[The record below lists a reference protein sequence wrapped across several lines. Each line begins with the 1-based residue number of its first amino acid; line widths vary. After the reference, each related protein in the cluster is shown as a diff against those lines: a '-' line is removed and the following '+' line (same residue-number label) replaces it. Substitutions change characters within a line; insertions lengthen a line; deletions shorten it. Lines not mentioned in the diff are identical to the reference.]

1 MNTLT
6 TLERRGMAAIST
18 PGGKMLIVAADQ
30 RNGMKAVMN
39 DAPDGP
45 NSITAQQLSDAK
57 ADLVRYLGNAA
68 PAILLDPEV
77 ALPRVADEGVLSR
90 DTALVVG
97 LDASGFETV
106 DGLRYTKFVPGMT
119 PHRARELGG
128 DVAKMLWYMRPDLQ
142 DAGSRVA
149 DEIRELVEACTDE
162 GLLLIVEIL
171 VYRLEG
177 ESEEAYAAA
186 FPRLVAESARLSVE
200 CGAKVLKLQY
210 PGSAEA
216 SAAVTEASAGVPWAV
231 LSAGVD
237 HETFIKQVEI
247 AVANGAGGAMA
258 GRSLWKDSMAVSAAT
273 REHLLTTRALP
284 RLQELEAVVDG
295 TLVASGGG
303 WSAP

>member
-1 MNTLT
+1 MNELT

-39 DAPDGP
+39 APEGP
-45 NSITAQQLSDAK
+45 GSITAQQLSDAK

-97 LDASGFETV
+97 LDASGFETT
-106 DGLRYTKFVPGMT
+106 DGLRYTKFVPGMSA
-119 PHRARELGG
+119 RRVRELGG

-142 DAGSRVA
+142 DATSRVA
-149 DEIRELVEACTDE
+149 AEIRELVSECSKE

-171 VYRLEG
+171 VYRLED
-177 ESEEAYAAA
+177 ESEQDYAAA
-186 FPRLVAESARLSVE
+186 FPRLVADAARLSVE

-216 SAAVTEASAGVPWAV
+216 SAAVTEAAAGVPWAV

-258 GRSLWKDSMAVSAAT
+258 GRSLWKDSLAVSSET
-273 REHLLTTRALP
+273 REQLLTTRALP
-284 RLQELEAVVDG
+284 RLHELEAVVDG
-295 TLVASGGG
+295 TLVAS
-303 WSAP
+303 

>member
-45 NSITAQQLSDAK
+45 NSITAEQLSDAK
-57 ADLVRYLGNAA
+57 VDLVRYLGNAA
-68 PAILLDPEV
+68 PAILLDPEI

-106 DGLRYTKFVPGMT
+106 DGLRYSKYVPGMS
-119 PHRARELGG
+119 PRRVRELGG
-128 DVAKMLWYMRPDLQ
+128 DVAKMLWYLRPELQ

-149 DEIRELVEACTDE
+149 DEIRELVKACTDE

-171 VYRLEG
+171 VYRLED

-186 FPRLVAESARLSVE
+186 FPGLVADSARLSVE

-216 SAAVTEASAGVPWAV
+216 SAAVTEASARVPWAV

-258 GRSLWKDSMAVSAAT
+258 GRSLWKDSLAVSAEI
-273 REHLLTTRALP
+273 REQLLTTRALP
-284 RLQELEAVVDG
+284 RLQQLEAVVDG
-295 TLVASGGG
+295 ALVAS
-303 WSAP
+303 